1 VGELRPKVGSG
12 YPSHGPNRL
21 DHKAPAA
28 MQIGIC
34 VIEDG
39 RTRGFFAIVNCG
51 NVVMRK
57 DDVHFHV
64 FVRESCIPEWAL
76 AKLGTERRVRVARD
90 KYVELKGTLG
100 SNRFSRQRDIRHRG
114 SFDQL
119 GLRDSRLLELS
130 FDIARHFSA
139 RLQDRRTETPHVR
152 TWMHAALSCIS
163 EGWRRNSCN
172 AAARFSS
179 RDRLDDY

>member
-1 VGELRPKVGSG
+1 
-12 YPSHGPNRL
+12 
-21 DHKAPAA
+21 

-76 AKLGTERRVRVARD
+76 AKLATERRVRVARD
-90 KYVELKGTLG
+90 KYVELKGTLDRTVFPG
-100 SNRFSRQRDIRHRG
+100 RETYATEVPLISSDFEIQD
-114 SFDQL
+114 FL
-119 GLRDSRLLELS
+119 YYLS
-130 FDIARHFSA
+130 TAQGIFP
-139 RLQDRRTETPHVR
+139 RLQDRRTETPHGR